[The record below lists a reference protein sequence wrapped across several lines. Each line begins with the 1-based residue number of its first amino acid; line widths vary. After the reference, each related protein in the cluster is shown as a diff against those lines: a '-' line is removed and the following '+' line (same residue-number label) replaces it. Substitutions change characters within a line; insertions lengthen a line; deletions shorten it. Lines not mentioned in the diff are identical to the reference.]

1 MVTANTTDTIAA
13 LACAKIRR
21 IGIRRSFYLI
31 LIYAHDGD
39 SDLIRVIIV
48 NIQCLYMF
56 NDDITRRLPLYV
68 LDSTVIDV
76 FLEEPYLPSRGATNP
91 LID

>member
-1 MVTANTTDTIAA
+1 MANTTDTIAA

-21 IGIRRSFYLI
+21 IGIRRSFYL
-31 LIYAHDGD
+31 
-39 SDLIRVIIV
+39 

-76 FLEEPYLPSRGATNP
+76 FLEEPYLPSCGATNA

>member
-1 MVTANTTDTIAA
+1 MRHWLVRKFVGSAS
-13 LACAKIRR
+13 
-21 IGIRRSFYLI
+21 GVPFYLI